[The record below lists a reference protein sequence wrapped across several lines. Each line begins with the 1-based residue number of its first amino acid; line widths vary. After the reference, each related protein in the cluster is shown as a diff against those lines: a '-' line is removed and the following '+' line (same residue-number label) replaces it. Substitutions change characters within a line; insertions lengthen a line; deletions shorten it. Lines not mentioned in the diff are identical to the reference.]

1 MLQWHVVIFMKNTSS
16 RGYDVIVAGGGAAG
30 MVAAIFAARAGASVL
45 VIEFN
50 DRLGKKILATGNGRC
65 NYTNRA
71 IDLNNYYGADRAFL
85 EQVFAGFSEQDTEEF
100 FRNLGIEPYEQ
111 DGLLYPRSK
120 QAKSIQEALIREIQ
134 RLPVTLVMEKQ
145 VKRIE
150 KTDPGF
156 LVTTAD
162 KETFLAE
169 SVILACGGKASAIRG
184 SRGDG
189 YYLASCLGHEITEPV
204 PALVQV
210 HAADPLAKMAAGVRT
225 DAGITTW
232 IDDKKAAFWQGELQI
247 TDYGLSGIV
256 VFQSSRLVAYGLL
269 EKKDVC
275 LEVDFLPEY
284 SQTEAED
291 LLQARLQMRAGALTL
306 EQTLQGL
313 LHDKLIAPI
322 LKRAGLAPDKFA
334 KDCNKEDKRRL
345 LAALRH
351 YVVKITDTHG
361 FSNAQVTAGGIKT
374 SRIDPKT
381 MESNLVPGLFFAGEV
396 VDVDGIC
403 GGYNLQWA
411 WSSGALAGM
420 HCIGK
425 RK

>member
-1 MLQWHVVIFMKNTSS
+1 MKNTSS

-30 MVAAIFAARAGASVL
+30 MMAAIFAARAGASVL

-50 DRLGKKILATGNGRC
+50 DRLGKKILATGNGKC

-71 IDLNNYYGADRAFL
+71 IDLHNYYGADRAFL
-85 EQVFAGFSEQDTEEF
+85 EQVFAAFSEQDTEDF
-100 FRNLGIEPYEQ
+100 FRGLGIEPYEQ
-111 DGLLYPRSK
+111 EGLLYPRSK
-120 QAKSIQEALIREIQ
+120 QAKSVQEALLQEIQ
-134 RLPVTLVMEKQ
+134 RLSVTLVMEKQ

-150 KTDPGF
+150 MTDPGF

-162 KETFLAE
+162 KETFTAG

-189 YYLASCLGHEITEPV
+189 YYLASCLGHEIAEPV
-204 PALVQV
+204 PALVQL
-210 HAADPLAKMAAGVRT
+210 HAADPLVKMAAGVRA

-232 IDDKKAAFWQGELQI
+232 IDDKKTAFWQGELQI

-256 VFQSSRLVAYGLL
+256 VFQSSRLAAYGLL

-284 SQTEAED
+284 AKTEAEE
-291 LLQARLQMRAGALTL
+291 LLQRRLQMREGNLTL
-306 EQTLQGL
+306 EQSLQGL

-322 LKRAGLAPDKFA
+322 LKRAGLSAEKLAGDCDKE
-334 KDCNKEDKRRL
+334 NVTRL

-361 FSNAQVTAGGIKT
+361 FSNAQVTAGGVKT
-374 SRIDPKT
+374 DRIDPKT
-381 MESNLVPGLFFAGEV
+381 MESELVPGLFFAGEV
-396 VDVDGIC
+396 LDVDGIC

>member
-1 MLQWHVVIFMKNTSS
+1 MKNTSS

-30 MVAAIFAARAGASVL
+30 MIAAIFAARAGASVL

-50 DRLGKKILATGNGRC
+50 DRLGKKILATGNGKC

-71 IDLNNYYGADRAFL
+71 IDLHNYYGADRAFL
-85 EQVFAGFSEQDTEEF
+85 EQVFAAFSEQDTEDF
-100 FRNLGIEPYEQ
+100 FRGLGIEPYEQ
-111 DGLLYPRSK
+111 EGLLYPRSK
-120 QAKSIQEALIREIQ
+120 QAKSVQEALLQEIQ
-134 RLPVTLVMEKQ
+134 RLSVTLVMEKQ

-150 KTDPGF
+150 MTDPGF

-162 KETFLAE
+162 KETFTAG

-189 YYLASCLGHEITEPV
+189 YYLASCLGHEIAEPV
-204 PALVQV
+204 PALVQL
-210 HAADPLAKMAAGVRT
+210 HAADPLVKMAAGVRA

-232 IDDKKAAFWQGELQI
+232 IDDKKTAFWQGELQI

-256 VFQSSRLVAYGLL
+256 VFQSSRLAAYGLL

-275 LEVDFLPEY
+275 LDVDFLPEY
-284 SQTEAED
+284 AKTEAEE
-291 LLQARLQMRAGALTL
+291 LLQRRLHMREGNLTL
-306 EQTLQGL
+306 EQSLQGL

-322 LKRAGLAPDKFA
+322 LKRAGLSAEKLA
-334 KDCNKEDKRRL
+334 GDCDKEDVTRL

-361 FSNAQVTAGGIKT
+361 FSNAQVTAGGVKT
-374 SRIDPKT
+374 DRIDPKT
-381 MESNLVPGLFFAGEV
+381 MESELVPGLFFAGEV
-396 VDVDGIC
+396 LDVDGIC

>member
-30 MVAAIFAARAGASVL
+30 MMAAVCAARAGASVL

-71 IDLNNYYGADRAFL
+71 IDLCNYYGADRAFL
-85 EQVFAGFSEQDTEEF
+85 EQVFAGFSEQDTEDF
-100 FRNLGIEPYEQ
+100 FRGLGIEPYEQ
-111 DGLLYPRSK
+111 EGLLYPRSK

-134 RLPVTLVMEKQ
+134 RLSVTLVMEKQ

-150 KTDPGF
+150 KTDAGF

-162 KETFLAE
+162 KEIFTAE
-169 SVILACGGKASAIRG
+169 NVILACGGKASATRG

-189 YYLASCLGHEITEPV
+189 YYLASCLGHEIAEPV
-204 PALVQV
+204 PALVQL
-210 HAADPLAKMAAGVRT
+210 HAADPLTKMAAGVRA

-232 IDDKKAAFWQGELQI
+232 IDGRKEAFWQGELQI

-256 VFQSSRLVAYGLL
+256 VFQSSRMVSYGLL

-284 SQTEAED
+284 SHAEADD
-291 LLQARLQMRAGALTL
+291 LLQERLQMGSGTLTL

-313 LHDKLIAPI
+313 LHDKLIVPI
-322 LKRAGLAPDKFA
+322 LKRTGLAPDTLA
-334 KDCNKEDKRRL
+334 KDCNTEDKRRL
-345 LAALRH
+345 LEALRH

-361 FSNAQVTAGGIKT
+361 FSNAQVTAGGVKT